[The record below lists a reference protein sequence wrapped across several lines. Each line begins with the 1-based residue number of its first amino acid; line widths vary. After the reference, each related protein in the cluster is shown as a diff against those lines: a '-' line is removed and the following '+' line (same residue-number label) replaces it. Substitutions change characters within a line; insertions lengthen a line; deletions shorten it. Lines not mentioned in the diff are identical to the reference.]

1 MAAAEEL
8 AGRTGQTARACRSIG
23 VSRATLY
30 RGRRPRIEPV
40 RRPRP
45 KPHRAL
51 SRAERQR
58 VIDIL
63 HSERF
68 VDKAPA
74 QVWATLLDEKTYL
87 CSPRTMYRIL
97 AEHGEV
103 RERRNQLR
111 HPNYTKPELL
121 AEAPNQVWSWDITK
135 LLGPVKWTYFYL
147 YVILDIFSRYVVGW
161 MVAHRESAAL
171 ARRLIETAC
180 RNQCIKPG
188 QLTIHADR
196 GGSMRSKSLALLLAD
211 LGVTKT
217 HSRPYVSNDNPF
229 SESQFKTM
237 KYCPQ
242 FPERFGSIQDARA
255 FGGPFFDYYNN
266 EHRHSGIGLMTPAAV
281 HYGMAKQLTAAR
293 QETLLAAYRSH
304 PERFVHRPPQPPQ
317 LPRAVWI
324 NPPAEKTTPQDGSES
339 TIATP
344 GNPWDP
350 PSAAGLP
357 AIIAAPTATSTP
369 SPASL
374 QEVAH

>member
-1 MAAAEEL
+1 
-8 AGRTGQTARACRSIG
+8 
-23 VSRATLY
+23 V
-30 RGRRPRIEPV
+30 IET
-40 RRPRP
+40 
-45 KPHRAL
+45 
-51 SRAERQR
+51 
-58 VIDIL
+58 L

-68 VDKAPA
+68 MDKAPA

-180 RNQCIKPG
+180 RNQSIEPG

-196 GGSMRSKSLALLLAD
+196 GASMRSKSLALLLAD
-211 LGVTKT
+211 LGVAKT
-217 HSRPYVSNDNPF
+217 HSRPHVSNDNPY
-229 SESQFKTM
+229 SESQFKTL

-304 PERFVHRPPQPPQ
+304 PCTGRLSRPNCRARLGSTLRQRKRRRRIAQNRRSSHR
-317 LPRAVWI
+317 
-324 NPPAEKTTPQDGSES
+324 
-339 TIATP
+339 ATP
-344 GNPWDP
+344 GP
-350 PSAAGLP
+350 PHLEQIVRRSSRLRSRRP
-357 AIIAAPTATSTP
+357 RRRRRPHRRLLTKCER
-369 SPASL
+369 
-374 QEVAH
+374 EVSQSR

>member
-30 RGRRPRIEPV
+30 RGRRPRVEPV
-40 RRPRP
+40 RSRP

-51 SRAERQR
+51 SPGERQR
-58 VIDIL
+58 VIETL

-74 QVWATLLDEKTYL
+74 QVWATLLDEKSYL

-147 YVILDIFSRYVVGW
+147 YVILDIFSRYVTGW

-171 ARRLIETAC
+171 ARRLIEGTC
-180 RNQCIKPG
+180 RKQAIEPG
-188 QLTIHADR
+188 ELTIHADR

-217 HSRPYVSNDNPF
+217 HSRPHVSNDNPY

-281 HYGMAKQLTAAR
+281 HYGMAEQLVAGR
-293 QETLLAAYRSH
+293 QQTLLAAYRSH
-304 PERFVHRPPQPPQ
+304 PERFVHKPPQPPE
-317 LPRAVWI
+317 LPRAAWI
-324 NPPAEKTTPQDGSES
+324 NPPTEKSTPQDDSES

-350 PSAAGLP
+350 PSTAGLL
-357 AIIAAPTATSTP
+357 AIIAASITKSMP